1 MPAPPSPRTPP
12 PRNSSGTI
20 RKAPHGVLE
29 VDWPF
34 FGEMCRALALKI
46 FREYDPDVVIGI
58 ARAGVIPGAVVASI
72 LQRDFAS
79 MAITRTE
86 SGGRPV
92 VIAGP
97 PRIVVGRRVL
107 IVDETCDTGAT
118 MKLGLNA
125 VRELKPAAVK
135 TAVSFRTGEYR
146 PDFYALQTDTFIIL
160 PWDREVIIDGEIVMR
175 PDYAV
180 ELSRAVRVTPSIRL
194 ADVAPHQ
201 ADAILDLDGDV
212 RGVPIAEK
220 KRLLEAYNGELL
232 TVSDRV
238 VDTVASYRDEVSE
251 YWYVNSEG
259 TALHEL
265 RPEVTL
271 SGTAV
276 ARRDGTIE
284 KGLES
289 IGLRRGWNSVQDK
302 AAGFREAAER
312 AVQLLDAPMVTG
324 AAYPVILDPELA
336 GVFIHEAFG
345 HLSEADFVY
354 ENPQA
359 REMMTLGRRFGK
371 PALNVGDNGAA
382 AGLRGTL
389 PFDDEGTPTQDTPL
403 IKEGILVGR
412 LHSRETAA
420 TMGERA
426 TGNARAISFRH
437 PPIVR
442 MTNTYIANGHG
453 SFDDLIRDVKLGV
466 YACGAFGGQTL
477 LENFSFTAAYGRMIR
492 DGHLAELVKDVVLA
506 GNLFQTLDRIDH
518 IAGDFRWNQ
527 MGGGCGKGG
536 QAPLPVTEGAPHVR
550 IEEALVGG
558 DVASASG

>member
-1 MPAPPSPRTPP
+1 MPAPPPPPPPRTPP
-12 PRNSSGTI
+12 PRNSSGAV
-20 RKAPHGVLE
+20 RKTPHGVLE

-107 IVDETCDTGAT
+107 IVDEG
-118 MKLGLNA
+118 GF
-125 VRELKPAAVK
+125 VRALAAAGGWGV
-135 TAVSFRTGEYR
+135 ASFTS
-146 PDFYALQTDTFIIL
+146 L
-160 PWDREVIIDGEIVMR
+160 DRLDAMVAR
-175 PDYAV
+175 AV

-194 ADVAPHQ
+194 VDVAPHQ

-232 TVSDRV
+232 AVSDRV

-324 AAYPVILDPELA
+324 GAYPVILDPELA

-442 MTNTYIANGHG
+442 MTNTYIANGRG